1 MRFSIAFV
9 VLSGLAS
16 MAVASALPGPDNA
29 GTLDNCGYPNGNC
42 YENDCHGEEDTL
54 DALADTTA
62 AETLEDAMRTVATEE
77 MDDAPTTISAALAPR
92 RILRPVDGEVPGA
105 GIKLW

>member
-1 MRFSIAFV
+1 M
-9 VLSGLAS
+9 
-16 MAVASALPGPDNA
+16 
-29 GTLDNCGYPNGNC
+29 
-42 YENDCHGEEDTL
+42 HTL

-62 AETLEDAMRTVATEE
+62 AEKLEDAMRTVATEE

-105 GIKLW
+105 GIKVGIFCPPFNDFKFSVI